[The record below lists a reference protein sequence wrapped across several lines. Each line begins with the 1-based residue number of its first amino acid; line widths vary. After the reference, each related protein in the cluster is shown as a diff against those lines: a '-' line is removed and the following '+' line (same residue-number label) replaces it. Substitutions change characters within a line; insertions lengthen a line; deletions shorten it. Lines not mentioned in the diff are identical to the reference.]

1 MICWEQSSVDARAK
15 GALVPQARVNVLD
28 HGLLGAAWVEI

>member
-1 MICWEQSSVDARAK
+1 MIFWEQSSVDGRAK
-15 GALVPQARVNVLD
+15 GALVPKSRVNVLD